1 MKRCPIT
8 PRANWIQRVESVGF
22 AFHSTPDTYW
32 DESAYYEFDAGQ
44 IDVLEKAA
52 NDVHELCL
60 KAVEHILRENLFQ
73 RFQVPGDWIRYVAQS
88 WDRDE
93 PTVYGRFDFAYDG
106 SGSPKLLEYNAD
118 TPTGLLEAA
127 VVQWHWLQDTHRD
140 ADQFNSIHEK
150 LIAAWKYLKPHINDI
165 LYCTA
170 APDNLEDE
178 ITATYMRDTAVQ
190 AGLETALIH
199 VNQIGWDYAR
209 QLFVDLKNR
218 PIRHLFKLYPWEWLM
233 REQFGPHILN
243 RTTTWYEPAWK
254 MLLSNKAILPLL
266 WNLFPDHPN
275 LLRADYEPFGT
286 SYVRKPCLGREG
298 ANVQVVFDGQEF
310 MQTEGVYQG
319 PFVYQEIF
327 PIPKLDGN
335 FPVLGCWIVGDEAC
349 GLGIRESTDL
359 ITRNTSRFVPHLF
372 TPAPST

>member
-1 MKRCPIT
+1 MKRCPTT
-8 PRANWIQRVESVGF
+8 PRPDWIKRVESLGF
-22 AFHSTPDTYW
+22 AFHSTPETYW
-32 DESAYYEFDAGQ
+32 DESAYYEFDSAQ

-73 RFQVPGDWIRYVAQS
+73 QFQVPGDWISYVAES
-88 WDRDE
+88 WDHDD

-106 SGSPKLLEYNAD
+106 SGPPKLLEYNAD

-127 VVQWHWLQDTHRD
+127 VVQWHWLQDTHPD

-150 LIAAWKYLKPHINDI
+150 LIAAWKYLKPHIDGI

-170 APDNLEDE
+170 VADSLEDE

-190 AGLETALIH
+190 AGLHTALIH
-199 VNQIGWDYAR
+199 VDQIGWDYAR
-209 QLFVDLKNR
+209 HLFVDLQNR

-233 REQFGPHILN
+233 REQFGRNIL
-243 RTTTWYEPAWK
+243 RKTTSWYEPAWK

-266 WNLFPDHPN
+266 WKLYPGHPN
-275 LLRADYEPFGT
+275 LLRAEYEPFGS

-298 ANVQVVFDGQEF
+298 ANVQIVFDGQEF
-310 MQTEGVYQG
+310 LQTEGVYKG
-319 PFVYQEIF
+319 PFVYQEVF

-372 TPAPST
+372 TPAHAT